1 MAITLTVDISNISDG
16 TQIDAAD
23 VTVALNALKVHIEN
37 LLNGV
42 QKFEAIRMVQI
53 ATPSPPAANEIKLYP
68 KSDGALYSLDS
79 AGTELNVL
87 NFGVDIV
94 QYQCFT

>member
-42 QKFEAIRMVQI
+42 QKAEVIRMAEV
-53 ATPSPPAANEIKLYP
+53 ATPSAPAASEHKLYF
-68 KSDGALYSLDS
+68 KSDNNLYSLDS
-79 AGTELNVL
+79 AGTELNII